1 MSTEKLL
8 LHNGV
13 KSDGV
18 IRRTR
23 TSGADA
29 AAACSI
35 GGGCQIFD
43 ELPKATIVSVS
54 RPDTTDF
61 SPLLLSYTLELQY
74 KQVCIGLY
82 ITYFTMSDL

>member
-8 LHNGV
+8 ATNGV

-18 IRRTR
+18 IRRT
-23 TSGADA
+23 A
-29 AAACSI
+29 ATANCLT
-35 GGGCQIFD
+35 GGSQIFE
-43 ELPKATIVSVS
+43 ELPKAKIVSVS

-74 KQVCIGLY
+74 KQVYAC
-82 ITYFTMSDL
+82 TYMFRNVDL

>member
-1 MSTEKLL
+1 MSTDKLL
-8 LHNGV
+8 LPNGV

-23 TSGADA
+23 ADA
-29 AAACSI
+29 AAAAAASYSL
-35 GGGCQIFD
+35 GGGSQIFD
-43 ELPKATIVSVS
+43 ELPKAAIVSVS

-74 KQVCIGLY
+74 KQV
-82 ITYFTMSDL
+82 